1 MKTSL
6 KHISIFLLVFCI
18 TNAAFSQ
25 AIPAATVKKIDS
37 LFKRWDKNTSPGF
50 AVGVV
55 RNDSLIYAKGYGMAN
70 LEYNI
75 PITPETIFHMAS
87 VSKQFT
93 AYSIVLLARQGKLNL
108 DDDIRKYLTWFPDLK
123 QKITI
128 RNLLNHT
135 SGIRDQWQL
144 LAIAGTRLDDVITEE
159 QIVKI
164 LSKQQALNFK
174 PGDEFSYSNSGFT
187 MLGEIIKSVTGKTLR
202 QFTDSAIF
210 KPLGMNHTHFHD
222 DYTEIEPNR
231 AYSYGREKGHFTNAV
246 LSYSNAGATSLFTNV
261 DDMSKWLMN
270 FYDHKVGDQQDI
282 EQLTTKAVLN
292 NGKVQDY
299 AEGIVNDTYRGQK
312 RYTHNGG
319 DAGFRT
325 SVSVFPDLKL
335 GFIAFSNL
343 GDVDPTYR
351 TDQLANLFIR
361 DPAPKKTAA
370 PKKYTNY
377 DLAVLKDTVSI
388 KKFTGDYLSDDG
400 AHFGYRLRKGK
411 LYWITPYGS
420 SNLLIKAEKDTFEM
434 FADPNVKFLF
444 STNNKKEITVDE
456 SWTDGHRLLVK
467 YDTTSKPDKIL
478 QTYTGTYYS
487 PELDCNYRI
496 VLKDHKL
503 VLTNAKYNDSPLRL
517 MGDNHLSD
525 DFWWMDNL
533 NVLRDSKNKITG
545 FEINSG
551 RIRHVLFKKVE

>member
-6 KHISIFLLVFCI
+6 KHLLIFVPMLCM
-18 TNAAFSQ
+18 AEMAFSQ
-25 AIPAATVKKIDS
+25 AIPEATIKKIDS
-37 LFKRWDKNTSPGF
+37 LFKYWDNNKSPGF
-50 AVGVV
+50 AIGIV
-55 RNDSLIYAKGYGMAN
+55 RNDSLIYSKGYGIAN

-75 PITPETIFHMAS
+75 PNAPETIYHMAS

-93 AYSIVLLARQGKLNL
+93 AYAIVLLARQGKLNL

-128 RNLLNHT
+128 RNLVNHT

-144 LAIAGTRLDDVITEE
+144 LAMAGTRLDDVITED

-164 LSKQQALNFK
+164 LGKQQALNFK
-174 PGDEFSYSNSGFT
+174 PGDEWSYSNSGFT

-210 KPLGMNHTHFHD
+210 RPLGMDHTHFHD

-231 AYSYGREKGHFTNAV
+231 AYSYDRDKGHFINDV

-261 DDMSKWLMN
+261 PDMSKWIMN
-270 FYDHKVGDQQDI
+270 FYNHKVGDQQDI
-282 EQLTTKAVLN
+282 ETLTTKAILN

-299 AEGIVNDTYRGQK
+299 AMGIGVDMYRGQK
-312 RYTHNGG
+312 RYSHNGG

-325 SVSVFPDLKL
+325 SVSVFPDLKM
-335 GFIAFSNL
+335 GFIAFSNM
-343 GDVDPTYR
+343 GDVNPTGK
-351 TDQLANLFIR
+351 TDQLTDLFIKDPSPKKKEAQKYTDMNQANL
-361 DPAPKKTAA
+361 T
-370 PKKYTNY
+370 
-377 DLAVLKDTVSI
+377 DTVSI
-388 KKFTGDYLSDDG
+388 KKFTGDYLSADG
-400 AHFGYRLRKGK
+400 AHFGYKLKTGK
-411 LYWITPYGS
+411 LYWITPNGS
-420 SNLLIKAEKDTFEM
+420 SNLLVKAAKDTFEM
-434 FADPNVKFLF
+434 FSRPEVKFLF
-444 STNNKKEITVDE
+444 GMDGKTTKVDQY
-456 SWTDGHRLLVK
+456 WPDNHRLLVK
-467 YDTTSKPDKIL
+467 YDTASKSDKIL

-503 VLTNAKYNDSPLRL
+503 VLTNAKYNDSPLKL
-517 MGDNHLSD
+517 YGDNHLTN

-533 NVLRDSKNKITG
+533 DVLRDSKNKITG
-545 FEINSG
+545 FEVNSG